1 MKAIPS
7 LLRRRQIPAAIQMA
21 LSLFFATTNHS
32 FAQSNDKQHDQASA
46 QQTSSSATSVSSA
59 NTSAVANVDAT
70 AISLPSVIIQAQKN
84 RSTLALRGTTLQSL
98 LPGMNPLKGL
108 HQLAGVNFQSA
119 DPWGN
124 NEQNFSLF
132 IHGFSAQQL
141 GYTLDGVPLGDQQYG
156 NYNGLSPQR
165 ALISENLR
173 NLVLNSGAGDLAT
186 ASSSNL
192 GGTIES
198 YSSDPRPQTALSFAQ
213 TVGSNATSRSF
224 IRYDSGEFG
233 TDLGTDNAGASAT
246 EAQSYYL
253 SFARQRAQ
261 AWDFE
266 GEQGGEQFNA
276 KWVKHFAR
284 AKLSAYYNFSDK
296 AEPNEDSIVHT
307 RLETSAPYTR
317 PTTYP
322 DFEYAKRYLS
332 AKGEPPSQD
341 GSNYRNYFGVAQR
354 RDHLAYLK
362 LESQVDENQTWS
374 NQIYTHHDDGLGAVA
389 GPIGVAGLPNL
400 FKVYFPDQDLKQT
413 FGDSGYAV
421 RTTEYQIH
429 RSGLISTWLTN
440 SDAHQWQ
447 AGIWLENN
455 RSSAYRRWYALDA
468 QQPLSPYQG
477 PTHPLITQ
485 YGSEIETQ
493 LVQFHLQDEWKLNPT
508 LSLQAGLKSSL
519 QFADGRFPVQPKLGA
534 INGGSSALPEGKI
547 NTKKW
552 LLPQFGV
559 LWRLAD
565 QDQFYLN
572 LQKNLRQFITY
583 GAVGASPWSLNNQ
596 SAFDLFKRS
605 AEPETAMNIE
615 SGVRGRRQFSSD
627 LTQTT
632 GLTGIEAQF
641 SLYHVNFRD
650 RLLQISPTPVI
661 SSIVN
666 GNPVLANVGS
676 VKTQGIDFAVNLQW
690 GAHYS
695 LFNALSYNRS
705 TYQDDYLNG
714 NSIIHTKGKQI
725 PASPNWLN
733 KTMFKANW
741 NAFEWQL
748 MADYVGKRYATYT
761 NDMAVPA
768 HLLFNFS
775 LQYRL
780 PWTWNKG
787 QNRLNFQ
794 ILNLTQRRGVST
806 LVVGAANGTYN
817 SFPIA
822 PRQLFLGFS
831 SGF

>member
-1 MKAIPS
+1 MKHVA
-7 LLRRRQIPAAIQMA
+7 LLPKLTKMRAAIGLVSGFLLICA
-21 LSLFFATTNHS
+21 NHAYSQS
-32 FAQSNDKQHDQASA
+32 FDAKDGDQK
-46 QQTSSSATSVSSA
+46 
-59 NTSAVANVDAT
+59 NTSQTKPQISDNTT
-70 AISLPSVIIQAQKN
+70 ASTKTIADSLPAVVIQGQKN
-84 RSTLALRGTTLQSL
+84 RSTLALRGSSLQSL

-124 NEQNFSLF
+124 NEQNFSLT

-213 TVGSNATSRSF
+213 TVGSNAASRSF

-233 TDLGTDNAGASAT
+233 ADNAGAAT
-246 EAQSYYL
+246 GTDAQSYYL
-253 SFARQRAQ
+253 SFARQRAE

-276 KWVKHFAR
+276 KWVRHFAH
-284 AKLSAYYNFSDK
+284 AKLSVYYNFSDK

-307 RLETSAPYTR
+307 ALETSAPYTR

-332 AKGEPPSQD
+332 TNGEPPSQD
-341 GSNYRNYFGVAQR
+341 GPNYRNYFGVAQR

-413 FGDSGYAV
+413 FGGSGYAV

-429 RSGLISTWLTN
+429 RSGLISNWLAN
-440 SDAHQWQ
+440 RDAHQWQ

-468 QQPLSPYQG
+468 QQPLSPYQH
-477 PTHPLITQ
+477 PVHPLITQ

-493 LVQFHLQDEWKLNPT
+493 LVQFHVQDEWKLNPE

-596 SAFDLFKRS
+596 SAFDLFKRN
-605 AEPETAMNIE
+605 AEPETAMSIE
-615 SGVRGRRQFSSD
+615 SGVRGRRQFSND
-627 LTQTT
+627 LTQYT
-632 GLTGIEAQF
+632 GLTGIEAQL

-666 GNPVLANVGS
+666 GNPILTNVGS
-676 VKTQGIDFAVNLQW
+676 VKTQGIDFALNLQW

-705 TYQDDYLNG
+705 TYQDDYSNG
-714 NSIIHTKGKQI
+714 NRRVHTQGKQV

-761 NDMAVPA
+761 NDMAIPA
-768 HLLFNFS
+768 HLLINFS

-780 PWTWNKG
+780 PWVWNKG

-806 LVVGAANGTYN
+806 LVVGAASGTYN

>member
-1 MKAIPS
+1 MKHVVTASRLQKIPVAIRFAWS
-7 LLRRRQIPAAIQMA
+7 LL
-21 LSLFFATTNHS
+21 LVCTNHG
-32 FAQSNDKQHDQASA
+32 FAQSSNAKKDVEKNAVQKVLQESNN
-46 QQTSSSATSVSSA
+46 ATSPSTATTAPDNLPAVVIQGQKSRSA
-59 NTSAVANVDAT
+59 
-70 AISLPSVIIQAQKN
+70 
-84 RSTLALRGTTLQSL
+84 LALRGTSLQSL
-98 LPGMNPLKGL
+98 LPGMNPLKGM
-108 HQLAGVNFQSA
+108 HQLSGVNFQSA

-124 NEQNFSLF
+124 NEQNFSLT

-165 ALISENLR
+165 AIISENVR
-173 NLVLNSGAGDLAT
+173 NVVLNSGAGDLAT
-186 ASSSNL
+186 ASTSNL

-198 YSSDPRPQTALSFAQ
+198 FSTDPRPQSGLSFAQ
-213 TVGSNATSRSF
+213 TVGSDASSRSF
-224 IRYDSGEFG
+224 IRYDSGELAANTLD
-233 TDLGTDNAGASAT
+233 TDARLSTGSQA
-246 EAQSYYL
+246 YYL
-253 SFARQRAQ
+253 SFVRHRAK

-276 KWVKHFAR
+276 KWVKHFAL
-284 AKLSAYYNFSDK
+284 AKLTAYYNFSDK
-296 AEPNEDSIVHT
+296 AEPNEDSVVHNAGVVA
-307 RLETSAPYTR
+307 LPYTR

-322 DFEYAKRYLS
+322 DFDYAKRYLT
-332 AKGEPPSQD
+332 ANGEPPRHD
-341 GSNYRNYFGVAQR
+341 GPNYRNYFGVAQR

-362 LESQVDENQTWS
+362 LDSQIDSNNAWN
-374 NQIYTHHDDGLGAVA
+374 NQIYAHYDNGLGAVA

-400 FKVYFPDQDLKQT
+400 FKVYFPEQDLKQT

-429 RSGLISTWLTN
+429 RSGLISQWQAN
-440 SDAHQWQ
+440 SGAHQWQ
-447 AGIWLENN
+447 TGIWLERNH
-455 RSSAYRRWYALDA
+455 SSAYRRWYGLDA
-468 QQPLSPYQG
+468 NDPLSPYQR
-477 PTHPLITQ
+477 PAHPLITQ
-485 YGSEIETQ
+485 YGSEIENQ
-493 LVQFHLQDEWKLNPT
+493 VVQWHWQDEWKIYPN
-508 LSLQAGLKSSL
+508 LSLQTGLKSSL

-547 NTKKW
+547 ITKKW
-552 LLPQFGV
+552 MLPQFGL
-559 LWRLAD
+559 LWRTAE
-565 QDQFYLN
+565 QDQFYVN

-596 SAFDLFKRS
+596 TAFDLFKRT
-605 AEPETAMNIE
+605 AEPETAISIE
-615 SGVRGRRQFSSD
+615 GGVRGRREFSNA
-627 LTQTT
+627 LTRST
-632 GLTGIEAQF
+632 GLTGMEAQL

-666 GNPVLANVGS
+666 GNPILANVGS
-676 VKTQGIDFAVNLQW
+676 VKTQGIDISMNLQW
-690 GAHYS
+690 GAQYS
-695 LFNALSYNRS
+695 LFNGLSYNRS

-714 NSIIHTKGKQI
+714 NNRVNTSGKQV
-725 PASPNWLN
+725 PVSPNWLN

-741 NAFEWQL
+741 NALEWQL
-748 MADYVGKRYATYT
+748 MADYVGRRYATYT
-761 NDMAVPA
+761 NDMAIPS
-768 HLLFNFS
+768 HLLVNFS

-780 PWTWNKG
+780 PWAWNRG

-822 PRQLFLGFS
+822 PRQLFVGLS